1 MTQVQVLLA
10 SWGFLTSLVI
20 FVGIVTLYTR
30 KKPISLELPAFMNL
44 NLATAAIVSSCS
56 LIYRAITVKELENL
70 LGFDIVTLYL
80 GAIAVIWLSFQQ
92 IWQIFREISNKSLIP

>member
-1 MTQVQVLLA
+1 MTQVQILLA
-10 SWGFLTSLVI
+10 SWAFLTFLVI
-20 FVGIVTLYTR
+20 LLGFAALYTR
-30 KKPISLELPAFMNL
+30 KKSISLELPAFMNL
-44 NLATAAIVSSCS
+44 SLATAAIISSCS

-92 IWQIFREISNKSLIP
+92 IWQIFKL